1 MATITGTS
9 GIPPINLE
17 VSGYEGIFDVFSNFN
32 FRATLNYNNNIY
44 KSPSPS
50 PSPKKEEEEN
60 LPILPILAFLV
71 VGGGVFLA
79 TRR

>member
-17 VSGYEGIFDVFSNFN
+17 VSGYEGILDVFNSL
-32 FRATLNYNNNIY
+32 RARFDYNI
-44 KSPSPS
+44 SES
-50 PSPKKEEEEN
+50 PSPKKEDDEEEN
-60 LPILPILAFLV
+60 LPIIPIFAFLV
-71 VGGGVFLA
+71 VAGGVFLA